1 MLKLDGQIINVISVC
16 TARGANA
23 NTLRSSALALWQNTA
38 AQCGNV
44 PHVNLV
50 DAQLQLVFAP
60 GKSLK
65 ISGTV
70 RSTPLHGC
78 PFSQMLIHQ
87 LYDAELPQTS

>member
-50 DAQLQLVFAP
+50 DAQLHSSLAPSGQLHYMVA
-60 GKSLK
+60 
-65 ISGTV
+65 
-70 RSTPLHGC
+70 RSHKC
-78 PFSQMLIHQ
+78 
-87 LYDAELPQTS
+87 